1 MSEMTL
7 QQIKERLYAK
17 NDPSLTPIDI
27 EAKAPL
33 VYEILRLKAR
43 HNVVLL
49 GHNYMEPL
57 VFNLSSPEKSLILLA
72 PLASEAGGYNLC
84 KERNEDESFGQTI
97 TVFADPNDPDYQK
110 ILAMC
115 RDGYEHLEKIK
126 RFDMPGFRPTQSYIR
141 EMKRYGLLPN
151 NLAEDAIIDVY
162 ETDQAY
168 WCSLWWQPIIS
179 AGIQLSAP

>member
-57 VFNLSSPEKSLILLA
+57 VFNPESPMTTLLN
-72 PLASEAGGYNLC
+72 AGGNWF
-84 KERNEDESFGQTI
+84 E
-97 TVFADPNDPDYQK
+97 A
-110 ILAMC
+110 
-115 RDGYEHLEKIK
+115 
-126 RFDMPGFRPTQSYIR
+126 
-141 EMKRYGLLPN
+141 
-151 NLAEDAIIDVY
+151 
-162 ETDQAY
+162 
-168 WCSLWWQPIIS
+168 W
-179 AGIQLSAP
+179 